1 MHLHIVLHCLQN
13 NISLPEFDISIH
25 PVTNGQ
31 FMLYILSENASLPRY
46 WRNSSGSIQERIFQK
61 WVALNP
67 QEVLRHVTWYEAV
80 AYCEWSKQRLPTEQ
94 EWEVAHP
101 HLQGI
106 GQVTFVS
113 ILQCHM
119 SSLRASRFGNGHLV
133 FIIHTKDLHP
143 TLTWIIR
150 NRHLVALW

>member
-1 MHLHIVLHCLQN
+1 MHLNIVFLCLQN
-13 NISLPEFDISIH
+13 NISLPEFDISIY

-46 WRNSSGSIQERIFQK
+46 WRNSSGSIEERIFQT
-61 WVALNP
+61 WVTLNP

-119 SSLRASRFGNGHLV
+119 SSLRAFVH
-133 FIIHTKDLHP
+133 
-143 TLTWIIR
+143 
-150 NRHLVALW
+150 ALPGLGMDI